1 MLFCMPL
8 RCNLSTFLPSL
19 GTDPA
24 VPPGSIQ
31 VARSTICRKQRIS
44 MCQESWVSTVA
55 ILAQGTH
62 SGRCGNAGLFG
73 GGGAFEAERAGRSA
87 VRRGLAAG
95 RPFWRELLAIATC
108 VVRQCLL
115 ARWAAN
121 PCCNPPL
128 PIAIFLVRFCFP
140 LRWAI
145 AYHPHTVGRQMW
157 RKARSMKT
165 ANSKTNTV
173 DCKHGRDSSV
183 GRASD

>member
-62 SGRCGNAGLFG
+62 SGRCGNAGLFVSWQTVLFLVLPWQSQQHMLSMPGCCKLCFCPSPGKGRAFLSPKWGVVG
-73 GGGAFEAERAGRSA
+73 GLQRSA
-87 VRRGLAAG
+87 LCPTDRVDGL
-95 RPFWRELLAIATC
+95 P
-108 VVRQCLL
+108 
-115 ARWAAN
+115 
-121 PCCNPPL
+121 
-128 PIAIFLVRFCFP
+128 
-140 LRWAI
+140 
-145 AYHPHTVGRQMW
+145 
-157 RKARSMKT
+157 
-165 ANSKTNTV
+165 
-173 DCKHGRDSSV
+173 
-183 GRASD
+183 